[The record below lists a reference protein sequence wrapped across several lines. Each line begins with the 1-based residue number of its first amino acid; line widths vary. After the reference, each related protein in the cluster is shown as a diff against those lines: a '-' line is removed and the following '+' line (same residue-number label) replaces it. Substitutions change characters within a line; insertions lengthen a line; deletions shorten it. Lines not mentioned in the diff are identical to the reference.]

1 MAKGKLILICQ
12 SGGEF
17 VTNEDG
23 TMSYKGGEANA
34 ANITSETPFNDLKL
48 NLAETCD
55 LNQDTLNVK
64 YFLPGNKR
72 NLITVKN
79 DKDLKRM
86 IEFHGDAITAEVFVS
101 GTPGFNHM
109 KNDEAVDDENIEQVK
124 AGPKKNKKPKKED
137 KVVKSPIVTP
147 ARTPRR
153 SAAAAKIDA
162 SKEKEIPKR
171 KPKQKTVS
179 SDDSKSEGST
189 SDSEQDNVTV
199 DSDISSDYVPSR
211 YSKRKTVNTSPADGV
226 KKRRRTPTW
235 KIGADGR
242 PTIVSGYVGSNS
254 RGSSGNEKS
263 QRKSGRLAAK
273 RVDFH
278 EHDDFAGPSSDDDM
292 SPETLVSSWKSAVTG
307 AGQQFTDVHEFQETL
322 QKYAIANDFDFK
334 LRRND
339 KSRVVG
345 ECSSEGCSWKFNA
358 VWVPSTE
365 SFKIQTMNNVHTC
378 DKQSKNSLLDTIK
391 EKLRDSP
398 HLKPKEI
405 AKGLLKRLES
415 KSKSNH
421 TQVIPGT
428 VISREQFHGSDKD
441 AYNKLPWFCEK
452 IKVTNPGSIAN
463 LVIDENKRFK
473 ALFVSFYAS
482 LWGFQNGCRPL
493 LFLEATSL
501 RSKYG
506 EVLIT
511 ANAID
516 GNDEFFLVAFA
527 IVDVEDDNNWR
538 WFLEQLKAAIVNT
551 QQPITFVFDREKNLK
566 PYIVEVFQDSHIGYS
581 IYHLLES
588 FKRNVKGPFHGDG
601 KSFLPAYLLDAAHAI
616 RPAGFKKLTEQM
628 KQISAGAYDWV
639 MQIEPQHWTAS
650 SFKGERY
657 NYIKDDVSEPISK
670 LMKDYRELPILH
682 KIDAIIRTM
691 IDGIDDAKFD
701 GSMWSTHLTPS
712 KEKQLQEEIA
722 KSRGLKVL
730 ISSDTLFE
738 VREDLTHVVNIG
750 NWSCTCLGWKET
762 GLPCRHALAVCTATG
777 KNMYEFCS
785 NDFTVDAYRLT
796 YVESI
801 TPVPIDKDEGE
812 NEQDLK
818 VLTAGGEKEQ
828 TLKVETAG
836 GENEQA
842 LKVGGGNEEVG
853 EKVEVVDEKGEEK
866 MEIEVEVETTGGEN
880 EEGGK
885 IEDEKEEVEITGGEN
900 EEGGKMEGQKEEVEK
915 DEGVFVLPPIPAKPV
930 DVMEEKMDWDE
941 TDMETK
947 RTVTCTKCK
956 QPGHNKKSCD
966 MYQAPQAC

>member
-254 RGSSGNEKS
+254 RGSSG
-263 QRKSGRLAAK
+263 
-273 RVDFH
+273 
-278 EHDDFAGPSSDDDM
+278 
-292 SPETLVSSWKSAVTG
+292 
-307 AGQQFTDVHEFQETL
+307 
-322 QKYAIANDFDFK
+322 
-334 LRRND
+334 
-339 KSRVVG
+339 
-345 ECSSEGCSWKFNA
+345 
-358 VWVPSTE
+358 
-365 SFKIQTMNNVHTC
+365 
-378 DKQSKNSLLDTIK
+378 
-391 EKLRDSP
+391 
-398 HLKPKEI
+398 
-405 AKGLLKRLES
+405 
-415 KSKSNH
+415 
-421 TQVIPGT
+421 
-428 VISREQFHGSDKD
+428 
-441 AYNKLPWFCEK
+441 
-452 IKVTNPGSIAN
+452 
-463 LVIDENKRFK
+463 
-473 ALFVSFYAS
+473 
-482 LWGFQNGCRPL
+482 
-493 LFLEATSL
+493 
-501 RSKYG
+501 
-506 EVLIT
+506 
-511 ANAID
+511 
-516 GNDEFFLVAFA
+516 
-527 IVDVEDDNNWR
+527 
-538 WFLEQLKAAIVNT
+538 
-551 QQPITFVFDREKNLK
+551 
-566 PYIVEVFQDSHIGYS
+566 
-581 IYHLLES
+581 
-588 FKRNVKGPFHGDG
+588 
-601 KSFLPAYLLDAAHAI
+601 
-616 RPAGFKKLTEQM
+616 
-628 KQISAGAYDWV
+628 
-639 MQIEPQHWTAS
+639 
-650 SFKGERY
+650 
-657 NYIKDDVSEPISK
+657 
-670 LMKDYRELPILH
+670 
-682 KIDAIIRTM
+682 
-691 IDGIDDAKFD
+691 
-701 GSMWSTHLTPS
+701 
-712 KEKQLQEEIA
+712 
-722 KSRGLKVL
+722 
-730 ISSDTLFE
+730 
-738 VREDLTHVVNIG
+738 
-750 NWSCTCLGWKET
+750 
-762 GLPCRHALAVCTATG
+762 
-777 KNMYEFCS
+777 
-785 NDFTVDAYRLT
+785 
-796 YVESI
+796 
-801 TPVPIDKDEGE
+801 
-812 NEQDLK
+812 
-818 VLTAGGEKEQ
+818 
-828 TLKVETAG
+828 